1 MILRRKPVR
10 GKRLAMARAARTHA
24 TDLRAP
30 RNDTVTAVSA
40 PHQVDLHHP
49 HNIGGR
55 LAVPAMITGMSLMH
69 GRF

>member
-10 GKRLAMARAARTHA
+10 GRRLAMAKAARTHA

-30 RNDTVTAVSA
+30 RNEPTVAVTA

-55 LAVPAMITGMSLMH
+55 LAVPAMISGMSLMH